1 MRELLIRVLTVST
14 LCGLAELMTPAGER
28 DGLRR
33 AVRLLSALFLLS
45 VLLAPLSGLLERVGG
60 IDLGQLAEQMEEQA
74 RREYGALME
83 EKLTAAT
90 AAQLEESLYALL
102 AQQLGVSREHCRITV
117 RAVQGDGGLQVSGV
131 WIALRGEAA
140 LIDPRRIET
149 LVGETV
155 GCPCSVSL
163 G

>member
-45 VLLAPLSGLLERVGG
+45 VLLAPLSGLLERASG

-74 RREYGALME
+74 RREYGA
-83 EKLTAAT
+83 
-90 AAQLEESLYALL
+90 
-102 AQQLGVSREHCRITV
+102 RCF
-117 RAVQGDGGLQVSGV
+117 
-131 WIALRGEAA
+131 
-140 LIDPRRIET
+140 
-149 LVGETV
+149 
-155 GCPCSVSL
+155 SVSAREARPTECR
-163 G
+163 